1 MTKRDYYE
9 VLGVGRGADVQE
21 IKSAYRKLAL
31 QYHPDRNPGNQAA
44 EEQFKE
50 AAEAYSVLGDSDK
63 RSTYDRFGHQ
73 GLSNASASSGF
84 DPNTFSDFSD
94 IFGDFFGFG
103 DLFGGGSSRRT
114 RPQRGDDLRYDLEI
128 SFEDA
133 VHGMSAEILI
143 PREESCPRCR
153 GSRAEPGSG
162 ATTCPT
168 CRGRGEV
175 IYQQSFL
182 SIRKT
187 CSHCGGSGKIIR
199 QPCAQCRGQGA
210 VRVERR
216 IKVNVPAGVDS
227 GTHLRLSQEGQAGLN
242 GSPPGDLYV
251 VLQVKEH
258 PIFVRDGS
266 DIHCTVP
273 VNIAQAALGAEIQI
287 PTLEEP
293 QSLTIPEGTQHGAQF
308 RLRNLG
314 IPRVNAGGRGDLHV
328 HIEVRIPAKLTRQQR
343 QLLESLSEQ
352 LPADNQ
358 PREKGLFDKVKDYF
372 V

>member
-1 MTKRDYYE
+1 
-9 VLGVGRGADVQE
+9 
-21 IKSAYRKLAL
+21 
-31 QYHPDRNPGNQAA
+31 
-44 EEQFKE
+44 
-50 AAEAYSVLGDSDK
+50 
-63 RSTYDRFGHQ
+63 
-73 GLSNASASSGF
+73 
-84 DPNTFSDFSD
+84 
-94 IFGDFFGFG
+94 
-103 DLFGGGSSRRT
+103 
-114 RPQRGDDLRYDLEI
+114 
-128 SFEDA
+128 
-133 VHGMSAEILI
+133 
-143 PREESCPRCR
+143 
-153 GSRAEPGSG
+153 
-162 ATTCPT
+162 
-168 CRGRGEV
+168 V

-216 IKVNVPAGVDS
+216 IKKVNVPAGVDS
-227 GTHLRLSQEGQAGLN
+227 ALTCACRRKDRPESTARR
-242 GSPPGDLYV
+242 PA
-251 VLQVKEH
+251 
-258 PIFVRDGS
+258 I
-266 DIHCTVP
+266 CTSCSRSRSIRSSCATAATFTARSP

-293 QSLTIPEGTQHGAQF
+293 QSLTIPRRDAARGRSS